1 MLGNV
6 FVIMVVWVLVAMLVA
21 SAAGHMVN
29 RLLVR
34 FPSGVLRIAV
44 GVGASFFLVN
54 LVLLWISQAGFART
68 PWWALF
74 PGGLFANAMVLKRLW
89 DAVGADAA
97 SAKPF
102 SARVPRAAAETP
114 EAIDSAQPNIRVNA
128 ATSAS
133 ATDGAAAVEE
143 ESQGGM
149 TLMDAQPA
157 ATGGSWPRQSQP
169 DVPMPGPNTA
179 TRPMAQRVKFA
190 SVTNADDSLPS
201 AGASAMPGKVKKRLF
216 GPSSSARAQD
226 GDGADAR

>member
-1 MLGNV
+1 MGACVLGNV

-21 SAAGHMVN
+21 LAAGHMVN

-44 GVGASFFLVN
+44 GVAASFFLVN
-54 LVLLWISQAGFART
+54 LVLLWFSQAGFART

-74 PGGLFANAMVLKRLW
+74 PGWLFANAMVLKRLW

-102 SARVPRAAAETP
+102 AAQVPRATVEAPA
-114 EAIDSAQPNIRVNA
+114 AIDPVDCEPPDGVTQ
-128 ATSAS
+128 
-133 ATDGAAAVEE
+133 TDEHPAAA
-143 ESQGGM
+143 GGD
-149 TLMDAQPA
+149 T
-157 ATGGSWPRQSQP
+157 PRQSQL
-169 DVPMPGPNTA
+169 DAPMPGPNTA
-179 TRPMAQRVKFA
+179 TRPVAQRVKFA

-216 GPSSSARAQD
+216 GSSNSARAQD